1 MSMDWMITFRSITFA
16 QRGQAALQRVGIDTG
31 LQRTPKN
38 LSNRGCGYC
47 LLLKGRDAYLAVE
60 ILRQSQID
68 YGKVYAKTATG
79 MEERQL

>member
-16 QRGQAALQRVGIDTG
+16 QRGQTALRRVGIETA
-31 LQRTPKN
+31 LQRTPKS

-47 LLLKGRDAYLAVE
+47 LLLNGKDIFLAVE

-68 YGKVYAKTATG
+68 YGKVYAKTAAG
-79 MEERQL
+79 MEERQF